1 MNAESRVFEERAM
14 KIMKRA
20 LMVVAVCLV
29 AIATTN
35 AQEQA
40 TRVRVRIR
48 PVVHM
53 TGLLMQVENV
63 SASRPAKDE
72 LLAGTEKFA
81 QGASSV
87 TEINLDP
94 TTMSMIVSM
103 RHGRDADLASKLNLM
118 SVRSYTYDKPGMY
131 SADDVEAFRKR
142 LEDGSWSCPI
152 RIRGQ
157 NGTSEIC
164 SRSSADH
171 VTNEL
176 VIFSANPQKVNFIHV
191 SGKMTLEE
199 LNEASR
205 STGGLAP
212 HISQD
217 PRIHIRVPNDCCKP
231 GPVPSPNPPMPEP
244 PK

>member
-1 MNAESRVFEERAM
+1 M
-14 KIMKRA
+14 KIMKRV

-35 AQEQA
+35 AQE
-40 TRVRVRIR
+40 RVIKVRVRIR
-48 PVVHM
+48 PAVHRG
-53 TGLLMQVENV
+53 GLLMQVENV
-63 SASRPAKDE
+63 SASRPGKDE

-81 QGASSV
+81 QGATSV
-87 TEINLDP
+87 AEIDLDP
-94 TTMSMIVSM
+94 TTMSMLGM
-103 RHGRDADLASKLNLM
+103 RRGRDADLASKLNLM

-176 VIFSANPQKVNFIHV
+176 VLFSAYPQKVNFIHV

-205 STGGLAP
+205 SAGGLAP
-212 HISQD
+212 HISPD
-217 PRIHIRVPNDCCKP
+217 PHIHIRVPNDCCKP
-231 GPVPSPNPPMPEP
+231 GPEPSPKPMPEST
-244 PK
+244 K